1 MMEKNSSKQRH
12 FAGDG
17 TIFLGAQSII
27 SATIQRR
34 EYPYIFA
41 KHIHKSVEIYLI
53 DSGRCAMDINNEKFF
68 FKAGDFVMIF
78 QNTVHS
84 FYLEEK
90 NVCTFRHIH
99 FNPAI
104 FTHWNLTQSEENP
117 LNLMDALLMSRNRHC
132 HLKAD
137 SKISFL
143 ITDILED
150 CGSESL
156 VSSAMANLHMAELLL
171 YLIKLSHPDFSMLE
185 EDGVHTPEHI
195 RYVSYALSYIHEN
208 YSGKILIPDIAS
220 HLNISPRYLSKVFYQ
235 HMNLTILNYIN
246 IYRINQAIDLMLNTN
261 FTLTNIAAQVGL
273 KDSQH
278 FSKLFKNTI
287 GLPPNQYRKL
297 FLHEMREEASKK
309 DEAKI
314 FQSNK

>member
-117 LNLMDALLMSRNRHC
+117 LNLMDALLMS
-132 HLKAD
+132 
-137 SKISFL
+137 
-143 ITDILED
+143 
-150 CGSESL
+150 
-156 VSSAMANLHMAELLL
+156 
-171 YLIKLSHPDFSMLE
+171 
-185 EDGVHTPEHI
+185 
-195 RYVSYALSYIHEN
+195 YALSYIHEN

-287 GLPPNQYRKL
+287 GLPPNQYRRL
-297 FLHEMREEASKK
+297 FLHEMKNIEKQTYKAMAVHFYGGSDDVFGPASP
-309 DEAKI
+309 I
-314 FQSNK
+314 GNRMGSSGIQIQQPGGL

>member
-1 MMEKNSSKQRH
+1 
-12 FAGDG
+12 
-17 TIFLGAQSII
+17 
-27 SATIQRR
+27 
-34 EYPYIFA
+34 
-41 KHIHKSVEIYLI
+41 
-53 DSGRCAMDINNEKFF
+53 
-68 FKAGDFVMIF
+68 
-78 QNTVHS
+78 
-84 FYLEEK
+84 
-90 NVCTFRHIH
+90 
-99 FNPAI
+99 
-104 FTHWNLTQSEENP
+104 
-117 LNLMDALLMSRNRHC
+117 
-132 HLKAD
+132 
-137 SKISFL
+137 
-143 ITDILED
+143 
-150 CGSESL
+150 
-156 VSSAMANLHMAELLL
+156 
-171 YLIKLSHPDFSMLE
+171 MLE

-287 GLPPNQYRKL
+287 GLPPNQYRRL